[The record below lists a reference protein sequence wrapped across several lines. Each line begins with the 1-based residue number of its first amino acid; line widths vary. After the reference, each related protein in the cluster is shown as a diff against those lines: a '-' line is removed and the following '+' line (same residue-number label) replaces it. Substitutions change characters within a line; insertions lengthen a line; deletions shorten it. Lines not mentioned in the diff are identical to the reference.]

1 MKTFIIITIYLLTII
16 NADEA
21 IPFNI
26 GEKLIYDVSF
36 AGIKAGKAFLEVL
49 DDNNNSNEIHI
60 RFTAKTSFPFS
71 SIYSI
76 DDQID
81 TWLDRKDL
89 YSKKII
95 KNINQGKYSK
105 DSETI
110 IIKNINQGNYSKDSE
125 TIIDNKKFI
134 SITNK
139 DTTKIPGYVYDPY
152 SLFYVLRTKP
162 LIIGETI
169 RINTFGG
176 KKISPIQ
183 IITKSEEVINTIYG
197 SFNCLAVKPFR
208 KGSTLLKNKGDMMIW
223 FSNDKKKIPVQ
234 IKIKLQYGSMLLK
247 IKEINL

>member
-49 DDNNNSNEIHI
+49 DDDNNSNEIHI

-89 YSKKII
+89 YSKK
-95 KNINQGKYSK
+95 
-105 DSETI
+105 

>member
-1 MKTFIIITIYLLTII
+1 MKSLIIVPIYLLAII
-16 NADEA
+16 HAGEKM
-21 IPFNI
+21 PFNI

-49 DDNNNSNEIHI
+49 NDNNNNNSNEIHI
-60 RFTAKTSFPFS
+60 RFIAKTSFPFS

-81 TWLDRKDL
+81 TWLDSKDL
-89 YSKKII
+89 FSKKIL
-95 KNINQGKYSK
+95 KNINQGSYSK
-105 DSETI
+105 
-110 IIKNINQGNYSKDSE
+110 KSK
-125 TIIDNKKFI
+125 TIIDHEKFI
-134 SITNK
+134 SVTNN
-139 DTTKIPGYVYDPY
+139 DTTNIEGYVYDPY

-169 RINTFGG
+169 KVNTFGG
-176 KKISPIQ
+176 KKITPIQ
-183 IITKSEEVINTIYG
+183 IITKSEEIINTIHG
-197 SFNCLAVKPFR
+197 SFNCLVVKPFR
-208 KGSTLLKNKGDMMIW
+208 KGSTLLKNKGDMIIW

>member
-1 MKTFIIITIYLLTII
+1 MKSLIIIPIYLLAII
-16 NADEA
+16 HAGEKM
-21 IPFNI
+21 PFNI

-49 DDNNNSNEIHI
+49 NDNNNNNSNEIHI
-60 RFTAKTSFPFS
+60 RFIAKTSFPFS

-81 TWLDRKDL
+81 TWLDSKDL
-89 YSKKII
+89 FSKKIL
-95 KNINQGKYSK
+95 KNINQGSYSK
-105 DSETI
+105 
-110 IIKNINQGNYSKDSE
+110 KSK
-125 TIIDNKKFI
+125 TIIDHEKFI
-134 SITNK
+134 SVTNN
-139 DTTKIPGYVYDPY
+139 DTTNIEGYVYDPY

-169 RINTFGG
+169 KVNTFGG
-176 KKISPIQ
+176 KKITPIQ
-183 IITKSEEVINTIYG
+183 IITKSEEIINTIHG
-197 SFNCLAVKPFR
+197 SFNCLVVKPFR
-208 KGSTLLKNKGDMMIW
+208 KGSTLLKNKGDMIIW

>member
-49 DDNNNSNEIHI
+49 GDNNNSNEIHI

-89 YSKKII
+89 YSKK
-95 KNINQGKYSK
+95 
-105 DSETI
+105 

-176 KKISPIQ
+176 KKITPIQ

>member
-49 DDNNNSNEIHI
+49 GDNNNSDEIHI

-89 YSKKII
+89 YSKK
-95 KNINQGKYSK
+95 
-105 DSETI
+105 

>member
-36 AGIKAGKAFLEVL
+36 AGIKAGKAFLEVV

-95 KNINQGKYSK
+95 KNINQGK
-105 DSETI
+105 
-110 IIKNINQGNYSKDSE
+110 YSKDSE

>member
-49 DDNNNSNEIHI
+49 SDNNNSNEIHI

-110 IIKNINQGNYSKDSE
+110 I
-125 TIIDNKKFI
+125 DNKEFI

>member
-16 NADEA
+16 NADET

-49 DDNNNSNEIHI
+49 GDNNNSNEIHI

-89 YSKKII
+89 YSKK
-95 KNINQGKYSK
+95 
-105 DSETI
+105 

>member
-110 IIKNINQGNYSKDSE
+110 I
-125 TIIDNKKFI
+125 DNKKFI

-176 KKISPIQ
+176 KKITPIQ

>member
-1 MKTFIIITIYLLTII
+1 MKSLIIIPIYLLAII
-16 NADEA
+16 HAGEKM
-21 IPFNI
+21 PFNI

-49 DDNNNSNEIHI
+49 NDNNNNSNEIHI
-60 RFTAKTSFPFS
+60 RFIAKTSFPFS

-81 TWLDRKDL
+81 TWLDSKDL
-89 YSKKII
+89 FSKKIL
-95 KNINQGKYSK
+95 KNINQGSYSK
-105 DSETI
+105 
-110 IIKNINQGNYSKDSE
+110 KSK
-125 TIIDNKKFI
+125 TIIDHEKFI
-134 SITNK
+134 SVTNN
-139 DTTKIPGYVYDPY
+139 DTTNIEGYVYDPY

-169 RINTFGG
+169 KVNTFGG
-176 KKISPIQ
+176 KKITPIQ
-183 IITKSEEVINTIYG
+183 IITKSEEIINTIHG
-197 SFNCLAVKPFR
+197 SFNCLVVKPFR
-208 KGSTLLKNKGDMMIW
+208 KGSTLLKNKGDMIIW

>member
-1 MKTFIIITIYLLTII
+1 MKNFIIITIYLLTII
-16 NADEA
+16 NAGEKL
-21 IPFNI
+21 PFNI

-49 DDNNNSNEIHI
+49 GDNKNNNSNEIHI

-76 DDQID
+76 NDQID
-81 TWLDRKDL
+81 TWLDSKDL
-89 YSKKII
+89 FSKRILK
-95 KNINQGKYSK
+95 S
-105 DSETI
+105 
-110 IIKNINQGNYSKDSE
+110 INQGNYSKESE
-125 TIIDNKKFI
+125 TIIDNNNFI

-139 DTTKIPGYVYDPY
+139 DTTNIEGYIYDPY

-169 RINTFGG
+169 KINTFGG
-176 KKISPIQ
+176 KKIAPIQ

>member
-1 MKTFIIITIYLLTII
+1 MKSLIIIPIYLLAII
-16 NADEA
+16 HAGEKM
-21 IPFNI
+21 PFNI

-49 DDNNNSNEIHI
+49 NDNNNNNSNEIHI
-60 RFTAKTSFPFS
+60 RFIAKTSFPFS

-81 TWLDRKDL
+81 TWLDSKDL
-89 YSKKII
+89 FSKKIL
-95 KNINQGKYSK
+95 KNINQGSYSK
-105 DSETI
+105 E
-110 IIKNINQGNYSKDSE
+110 SK
-125 TIIDNKKFI
+125 TIIDHEKFI
-134 SITNK
+134 SVTNN
-139 DTTKIPGYVYDPY
+139 DTTNIEGYVYDPY

-169 RINTFGG
+169 KVNTFGG
-176 KKISPIQ
+176 KKITPIQ
-183 IITKSEEVINTIYG
+183 IITKSEEIINTIHG
-197 SFNCLAVKPFR
+197 SFNCLVVKPFR
-208 KGSTLLKNKGDMMIW
+208 KGSTLLKNKGDMIIW